1 MSQALID
8 LDLFDPG
15 GCETPPLPF
24 NPEQIEVIKKVV
36 NGEAFENPISG
47 AVNGALNGLDN
58 AVGKLEGIKLRLTDS
73 DQIDAVSGLADAL
86 ENASSIVTDFSNHSD
101 RLSGVLDSD
110 GEVPG
115 LAGLN
120 SLAKSFNNVKNA
132 IDGNPAEAVI
142 DHYSA
147 MFSGILG
154 PGSSAFNAVNALID
168 GDLQQVLGELDA
180 FDGDGDGFPNLSSI
194 VNSVTDLQ
202 NDITNIINGD
212 NDFALAAV
220 DYLAKV
226 SLDTS
231 VLQMAEDPCFGQK
244 LLQQIGSPDIKGL
257 LNL

>member
-36 NGEAFENPISG
+36 SGEAFENPVSG
-47 AVNGALNGLDN
+47 AVNGALNGLSN
-58 AVGKLEGIKLRLTDS
+58 ALGKLEGRTGDGLVLASALQSARDVVVEFS
-73 DQIDAVSGLADAL
+73 D
-86 ENASSIVTDFSNHSD
+86 HSD

-132 IDGNPAEAVI
+132 LEGNPAEAVI

-154 PGSSAFNAVNALID
+154 PGSSALNAVNALID
-168 GDLQQVLGELDA
+168 GDLQQVIGELEA
-180 FDGDGDGFPNLSSI
+180 LEPGDQFPNLSSI

-202 NDITNIINGD
+202 NDITNIINAD

-226 SLDTS
+226 SLGTS

>member
-36 NGEAFENPISG
+36 SGEAFENPVSG
-47 AVNGALNGLDN
+47 AVNGASNGLNN
-58 AVGKLEGIKLRLTDS
+58 AFSKLGELNLDD
-73 DQIDAVSGLADAL
+73 DQLDALSTSGLADAL
-86 ENASSIVTDFSNHSD
+86 QNASSIVTDFSNHSD

-132 IDGNPAEAVI
+132 LDGNPAEAVI

-154 PGSSAFNAVNALID
+154 PGSSAFNTVNALID
-168 GDLQQVLGELDA
+168 GDLQQVLGELEA
-180 FDGDGDGFPNLSSI
+180 LEDGDDFPDLSSI

-226 SLDTS
+226 SLGTS

>member
-36 NGEAFENPISG
+36 SGEAFENPVSG
-47 AVNGALNGLDN
+47 AVNGALNGLSN
-58 AVGKLEGIKLRLTDS
+58 ALGKLEGRTG
-73 DQIDAVSGLADAL
+73 DAVLLASAL
-86 ENASSIVTDFSNHSD
+86 QSARDVVVEFSDHSD

-132 IDGNPAEAVI
+132 LEGNPAEAVI

-168 GDLQQVLGELDA
+168 GDLQQVIGELEA
-180 FDGDGDGFPNLSSI
+180 LEPGQQFPNLSSI

-202 NDITNIINGD
+202 EGITSIID
-212 NDFALAAV
+212 NDNNFALAAV
-220 DYLAKV
+220 DFLAKV
-226 SLDTS
+226 SLGTS
-231 VLQMAEDPCFGQK
+231 VLQMADDPCFGQK

>member
-36 NGEAFENPISG
+36 SGEAFENPVSG
-47 AVNGALNGLDN
+47 AVNGALNGLNN
-58 AVGKLEGIKLRLTDS
+58 AFSKLQDLNLTS
-73 DQIDAVSGLADAL
+73 SQQNALSTSGLADAL
-86 ENASSIVTDFSNHSD
+86 QNASSIVTDFSNHSD

-132 IDGNPAEAVI
+132 LDGDPAEAVI

-154 PGSSAFNAVNALID
+154 PGSSAFNTVNALID
-168 GDLQQVLGELDA
+168 GDLQQVLGELEA
-180 FDGDGDGFPNLSSI
+180 LEDGDDFPDLSSI

-226 SLDTS
+226 SLGTS

-244 LLQQIGSPDIKGL
+244 LLQQIGKPDIKSL

>member
-36 NGEAFENPISG
+36 SGEAFENPISG
-47 AVNGALNGLDN
+47 AVNGALNGLNN
-58 AVGKLEGIKLRLTDS
+58 AFSKLKDLNLDE
-73 DQIDAVSGLADAL
+73 DQLEALSTSGLADAL
-86 ENASSIVTDFSNHSD
+86 QNASSIVTDFSNHSD

-168 GDLQQVLGELDA
+168 GDLQQVIGELEA
-180 FDGDGDGFPNLSSI
+180 LQPGDQFPDLSSI

-226 SLDTS
+226 SLGTS

-244 LLQQIGSPDIKGL
+244 LLQQIGKPDIKGL

>member
-36 NGEAFENPISG
+36 SGEAFENPISG
-47 AVNGALNGLDN
+47 AVNGALNGLNNAFSKLQDLNLDDN
-58 AVGKLEGIKLRLTDS
+58 QL
-73 DQIDAVSGLADAL
+73 DALSTSGLADAL
-86 ENASSIVTDFSNHSD
+86 QDASSIVTDFSNHSD

-168 GDLQQVLGELDA
+168 GDLQQVIGELEA
-180 FDGDGDGFPNLSSI
+180 LQPGDQFPDLSSI

-226 SLDTS
+226 SLGTS

>member
-36 NGEAFENPISG
+36 SGEAFENPVSG
-47 AVNGALNGLDN
+47 AVNGALNGLSN
-58 AVGKLEGIKLRLTDS
+58 ALGKLEGRTGDGLLLASALQSTRDVVVEFS
-73 DQIDAVSGLADAL
+73 D
-86 ENASSIVTDFSNHSD
+86 HSD

-132 IDGNPAEAVI
+132 LEGNPAEAVI

-154 PGSSAFNAVNALID
+154 PGSSALNAVNALID
-168 GDLQQVLGELDA
+168 GDLQQVIGEVEALEP
-180 FDGDGDGFPNLSSI
+180 GQQFPNVSSI

-202 NDITNIINGD
+202 EGITSIID
-212 NDFALAAV
+212 NDNNLALAAV
-220 DYLAKV
+220 DFLAKV
-226 SLDTS
+226 SLGTS
-231 VLQMAEDPCFGQK
+231 VLQMADDPCFGQK

>member
-36 NGEAFENPISG
+36 SGEAFENPISG
-47 AVNGALNGLDN
+47 AVNGALNGLNN
-58 AVGKLEGIKLRLTDS
+58 AFSKLQGLNLDD
-73 DQIDAVSGLADAL
+73 DQLDALSTSGLADAL

-132 IDGNPAEAVI
+132 LDGDPAEAVI

-168 GDLQQVLGELDA
+168 GDLQQVLGELEA
-180 FDGDGDGFPNLSSI
+180 LQPGEQFPDLSSI

-226 SLDTS
+226 SLGTS

-244 LLQQIGSPDIKGL
+244 LLQQIGKPDIKGL

>member
-36 NGEAFENPISG
+36 SGEAFENPISG
-47 AVNGALNGLDN
+47 AVNGALNGLNN
-58 AVGKLEGIKLRLTDS
+58 AFSKLNDLNLDE
-73 DQIDAVSGLADAL
+73 DQLDALSTSGLADAL
-86 ENASSIVTDFSNHSD
+86 QNASSIVTDFSNHSD

-226 SLDTS
+226 SLGTS

>member
-36 NGEAFENPISG
+36 SGEAFENPVSG
-47 AVNGALNGLDN
+47 AVNKALNGLSD
-58 AVGKLEGIKLRLTDS
+58 ALDKLENLDDPAGS
-73 DQIDAVSGLADAL
+73 DAVLLASAL
-86 ENASSIVTDFSNHSD
+86 QSTRDVVVEFSDHSD

-132 IDGNPAEAVI
+132 LEGNPAEAVI

-154 PGSSAFNAVNALID
+154 PGSSAFNTVNALID
-168 GDLQQVLGELDA
+168 GDLQQVIGELEA
-180 FDGDGDGFPNLSSI
+180 LEPGDQFPDLSSI

-202 NDITNIINGD
+202 EGITSIID
-212 NDFALAAV
+212 NDNNLALAAV
-220 DYLAKV
+220 DFLAKV
-226 SLDTS
+226 SLGTS
-231 VLQMAEDPCFGQK
+231 VLQMADDPCFGQK

>member
-47 AVNGALNGLDN
+47 AVNGALNGLNN
-58 AVGKLEGIKLRLTDS
+58 ALDKVENLNLANPFHRTALS
-73 DQIDAVSGLADAL
+73 ASGLADAL

-132 IDGNPAEAVI
+132 LDGNPAEAVI

-154 PGSSAFNAVNALID
+154 PGSSAFNTVNALID
-168 GDLQQVLGELDA
+168 GDLQQVIGELEALDF
-180 FDGDGDGFPNLSSI
+180 FDEFPDLSSI

-202 NDITNIINGD
+202 NDITNIINAD

-226 SLDTS
+226 SLGTS

>member
-36 NGEAFENPISG
+36 SGEAFENPISG
-47 AVNGALNGLDN
+47 AVNGALNGLNN
-58 AVGKLEGIKLRLTDS
+58 AFSKLNDLNLDE
-73 DQIDAVSGLADAL
+73 DQLDALSTSGLADAL

-154 PGSSAFNAVNALID
+154 PGSSAFNTVNALID
-168 GDLQQVLGELDA
+168 GDLQQVIGELEA
-180 FDGDGDGFPNLSSI
+180 LQPGDQFPDLSSI

-226 SLDTS
+226 SLGTS

>member
-36 NGEAFENPISG
+36 SGEAFENPVSG
-47 AVNGALNGLDN
+47 AVNGALNGLSN
-58 AVGKLEGIKLRLTDS
+58 ALGKLEGRTGDGLVLASALQSTRDVVVEFS
-73 DQIDAVSGLADAL
+73 D
-86 ENASSIVTDFSNHSD
+86 HSD

-132 IDGNPAEAVI
+132 LEGNPAEAVI

-154 PGSSAFNAVNALID
+154 PGSSALNAVNALID
-168 GDLQQVLGELDA
+168 GDLQQVIGEVEALEP
-180 FDGDGDGFPNLSSI
+180 GQQFPNVSSI

-202 NDITNIINGD
+202 EGITSIID
-212 NDFALAAV
+212 NDNNLALAAV
-220 DYLAKV
+220 DFLAKV
-226 SLDTS
+226 SLGTS
-231 VLQMAEDPCFGQK
+231 VLQMADDPCFGQK

>member
-36 NGEAFENPISG
+36 SGEAFENPVSG
-47 AVNGALNGLDN
+47 AVNGALNGLNN
-58 AVGKLEGIKLRLTDS
+58 AFNKLNDLNLTPGQQNKLS
-73 DQIDAVSGLADAL
+73 ASGLADAL
-86 ENASSIVTDFSNHSD
+86 QNASSIVTDFSNHSD

-120 SLAKSFNNVKNA
+120 SLAKNFNNVKNA
-132 IDGNPAEAVI
+132 LDGNPAEAVI

-168 GDLQQVLGELDA
+168 GDLQQVIGELEA
-180 FDGDGDGFPNLSSI
+180 LQPGDQFPNLSSI

-226 SLDTS
+226 SLGTS

>member
-36 NGEAFENPISG
+36 SGEAFENPVSG
-47 AVNGALNGLDN
+47 AVNGAFNGLNN
-58 AVGKLEGIKLRLTDS
+58 AFSKLGELNLDD
-73 DQIDAVSGLADAL
+73 DQLDALSTSGLADAL
-86 ENASSIVTDFSNHSD
+86 QNASSIVTDFSNHSD

-132 IDGNPAEAVI
+132 LDGDPAEAVI

-154 PGSSAFNAVNALID
+154 PGSSAFNTVNALID
-168 GDLQQVLGELDA
+168 GDLQQVLGELEA
-180 FDGDGDGFPNLSSI
+180 LEDGDDFPDLSSI

-220 DYLAKV
+220 DYLSKV
-226 SLDTS
+226 SLGTS

>member
-36 NGEAFENPISG
+36 SGEAFENPISG
-47 AVNGALNGLDN
+47 AVNGALNGLSN
-58 AVGKLEGIKLRLTDS
+58 AVDKLEGIKLRLTNS

-86 ENASSIVTDFSNHSD
+86 QNASSIVQDFSNHSD

-132 IDGNPAEAVI
+132 LDGDPAEAVI

-154 PGSSAFNAVNALID
+154 PGSSAFNTVNALID
-168 GDLQQVLGELDA
+168 GDLQQVLGELEA
-180 FDGDGDGFPNLSSI
+180 LEDGDDFPDLSSI

-226 SLDTS
+226 SLGTS

>member
-36 NGEAFENPISG
+36 SGEAFENPVSG
-47 AVNGALNGLDN
+47 AVNGALNGLSN
-58 AVGKLEGIKLRLTDS
+58 ALGKLEGRTG
-73 DQIDAVSGLADAL
+73 DAVLLASAL
-86 ENASSIVTDFSNHSD
+86 QSARDVVVEFSDHSD

-132 IDGNPAEAVI
+132 LEGNPAEAVI

-168 GDLQQVLGELDA
+168 GDLQQVIGELEA
-180 FDGDGDGFPNLSSI
+180 LEPGQQFPNVSSI

-202 NDITNIINGD
+202 EGITSIID
-212 NDFALAAV
+212 NDNNFALAAV
-220 DYLAKV
+220 DFLAKV
-226 SLDTS
+226 SLGTS
-231 VLQMAEDPCFGQK
+231 VLQMADDPCFGQK

>member
-36 NGEAFENPISG
+36 SGEAFENPISG
-47 AVNGALNGLDN
+47 AVNGALNGLNN
-58 AVGKLEGIKLRLTDS
+58 AFSKLNDLNLDE
-73 DQIDAVSGLADAL
+73 DQLDALSTSGLADAL
-86 ENASSIVTDFSNHSD
+86 QNASSIVTDFSNHSD

-154 PGSSAFNAVNALID
+154 PGSSAFNTVNALID
-168 GDLQQVLGELDA
+168 GDLQQVIGELEA
-180 FDGDGDGFPNLSSI
+180 LQPGDQFPDLSSI

-226 SLDTS
+226 SLGTS

>member
-36 NGEAFENPISG
+36 SGEAFENPISG

-58 AVGKLEGIKLRLTDS
+58 AFSKLNDLNLDE
-73 DQIDAVSGLADAL
+73 DQLEALSASGLADAL

-132 IDGNPAEAVI
+132 LDGNPAEAVI

-154 PGSSAFNAVNALID
+154 PGSSAFNTVNALID
-168 GDLQQVLGELDA
+168 GDLQQVIGELEA
-180 FDGDGDGFPNLSSI
+180 LEPGDQFPDLSSI

-226 SLDTS
+226 SLGTS
-231 VLQMAEDPCFGQK
+231 VLQMTEDPCFGQK

>member
-36 NGEAFENPISG
+36 SGEAFENPVSG
-47 AVNGALNGLDN
+47 AVNGALNGLSN
-58 AVGKLEGIKLRLTDS
+58 ALGKLEGRTGDGLVLASALQSARDVVVEFS
-73 DQIDAVSGLADAL
+73 D
-86 ENASSIVTDFSNHSD
+86 HSD

-132 IDGNPAEAVI
+132 LEGNPAEAVI

-154 PGSSAFNAVNALID
+154 PGSSALNAVNALID
-168 GDLQQVLGELDA
+168 GDLQQVIGELEA
-180 FDGDGDGFPNLSSI
+180 LEPGQQFPNVSSI

-202 NDITNIINGD
+202 EGITSIID
-212 NDFALAAV
+212 NDNNLALAAV
-220 DYLAKV
+220 DFLAKV
-226 SLDTS
+226 SLGTS
-231 VLQMAEDPCFGQK
+231 VLQMADDPCFGQK

>member
-36 NGEAFENPISG
+36 SGEAFENPISG
-47 AVNGALNGLDN
+47 AVNGALNGLNN
-58 AVGKLEGIKLRLTDS
+58 AFSKLNDLNLDE
-73 DQIDAVSGLADAL
+73 DQLDALSTSGLADAL
-86 ENASSIVTDFSNHSD
+86 QNASSIVTDFSNHSD

-168 GDLQQVLGELDA
+168 GDLQQVIGELEA
-180 FDGDGDGFPNLSSI
+180 LEDGDDFPDLSSI

-226 SLDTS
+226 SLGTS

>member
-36 NGEAFENPISG
+36 SGEAFENPISG
-47 AVNGALNGLDN
+47 AVNGALNGLNN
-58 AVGKLEGIKLRLTDS
+58 AFSKLNDLNLDE
-73 DQIDAVSGLADAL
+73 DQLDALSTSGLADAL
-86 ENASSIVTDFSNHSD
+86 QNASSIVTDFSNHSD

-168 GDLQQVLGELDA
+168 GDLQQVIGELEA
-180 FDGDGDGFPNLSSI
+180 LQPGDQFPDLSSI

-226 SLDTS
+226 SLGTS

>member
-36 NGEAFENPISG
+36 SGEAFENPVSG
-47 AVNGALNGLDN
+47 AVNKALNGLSN
-58 AVGKLEGIKLRLTDS
+58 ALDKLENLDDPAGS
-73 DQIDAVSGLADAL
+73 DAVLLASAL
-86 ENASSIVTDFSNHSD
+86 RSTRDVVVEFSDHSD

-132 IDGNPAEAVI
+132 LEGNPAEAVI

-154 PGSSAFNAVNALID
+154 PGSSAFNTVNALID
-168 GDLQQVLGELDA
+168 GDLQQVIGELEA
-180 FDGDGDGFPNLSSI
+180 LEPGDQFPDLSSI

-202 NDITNIINGD
+202 EGITSIID
-212 NDFALAAV
+212 NDNNLALAAV
-220 DYLAKV
+220 DFLAKV
-226 SLDTS
+226 SLGTS
-231 VLQMAEDPCFGQK
+231 VLQMADDPCFGQK

>member
-36 NGEAFENPISG
+36 SGEAFENPVSG
-47 AVNGALNGLDN
+47 AVNGALNGLSN
-58 AVGKLEGIKLRLTDS
+58 ALGKLEGRTGDGLVLASALQSARDVVVEFS
-73 DQIDAVSGLADAL
+73 D
-86 ENASSIVTDFSNHSD
+86 HSD

-132 IDGNPAEAVI
+132 LEGNPAEAVI

-168 GDLQQVLGELDA
+168 GDLQQVIGEVEALEP
-180 FDGDGDGFPNLSSI
+180 GQQFPNVSSI

-202 NDITNIINGD
+202 EGITSIID
-212 NDFALAAV
+212 NDNNLALAAV
-220 DYLAKV
+220 DFLAKV
-226 SLDTS
+226 SLGTS
-231 VLQMAEDPCFGQK
+231 VLQMADDPCFGQK

>member
-36 NGEAFENPISG
+36 SGEAFENPVSG
-47 AVNGALNGLDN
+47 AVNGALNGLSN
-58 AVGKLEGIKLRLTDS
+58 ALNKLQNLDEPARS
-73 DQIDAVSGLADAL
+73 DAVLLASAL
-86 ENASSIVTDFSNHSD
+86 QSTRDVVVEFSDHSD

-120 SLAKSFNNVKNA
+120 SLAKNFNNVKNA
-132 IDGNPAEAVI
+132 LDGNPAEAVI

-168 GDLQQVLGELDA
+168 GDLQQVIGELEA
-180 FDGDGDGFPNLSSI
+180 LGPFDDFPDLSSI

-226 SLDTS
+226 SLGTS

>member
-36 NGEAFENPISG
+36 SGEAFENPVSG
-47 AVNGALNGLDN
+47 AVNGALNGLSN
-58 AVGKLEGIKLRLTDS
+58 ALGKLEGRTGDGLVLASALQSARDVVVEFS
-73 DQIDAVSGLADAL
+73 D
-86 ENASSIVTDFSNHSD
+86 HSD

-132 IDGNPAEAVI
+132 LEGNPAEAVI

-168 GDLQQVLGELDA
+168 GDLQQVIGELEA
-180 FDGDGDGFPNLSSI
+180 LEPGQQFPNLSSI

-202 NDITNIINGD
+202 EGITSIID
-212 NDFALAAV
+212 NDNNLALAAV
-220 DYLAKV
+220 DFLAKV
-226 SLDTS
+226 SLGTS
-231 VLQMAEDPCFGQK
+231 VLQMADDPCFGQK

>member
-36 NGEAFENPISG
+36 SGEAFENPISG
-47 AVNGALNGLDN
+47 AVNGALNGLSN
-58 AVGKLEGIKLRLTDS
+58 ALNKVGNLNLTNPLHREALS
-73 DQIDAVSGLADAL
+73 DSGLADAL
-86 ENASSIVTDFSNHSD
+86 QNASSIVTDFSNHSD

-132 IDGNPAEAVI
+132 LDGNPAEAVI

-154 PGSSAFNAVNALID
+154 RRS
-168 GDLQQVLGELDA
+168 
-180 FDGDGDGFPNLSSI
+180 
-194 VNSVTDLQ
+194 
-202 NDITNIINGD
+202 
-212 NDFALAAV
+212 
-220 DYLAKV
+220 
-226 SLDTS
+226 
-231 VLQMAEDPCFGQK
+231 
-244 LLQQIGSPDIKGL
+244 
-257 LNL
+257 

>member
-36 NGEAFENPISG
+36 SGEAFENPVYG
-47 AVNGALNGLDN
+47 AVNGALNGLSN
-58 AVGKLEGIKLRLTDS
+58 ALGKLEGRTGDGLVLASALQSARDVVVEFS
-73 DQIDAVSGLADAL
+73 D
-86 ENASSIVTDFSNHSD
+86 HSD

-132 IDGNPAEAVI
+132 LEGNPAEAVI

-154 PGSSAFNAVNALID
+154 PGSSALNAVNALID
-168 GDLQQVLGELDA
+168 GDLQQVIGEVEALEP
-180 FDGDGDGFPNLSSI
+180 GQQFPNVSSI

-202 NDITNIINGD
+202 EGITSIID
-212 NDFALAAV
+212 NDNNLALAAV
-220 DYLAKV
+220 DFLAKV
-226 SLDTS
+226 SLGTS
-231 VLQMAEDPCFGQK
+231 VLQMADDPCFGQK

>member
-36 NGEAFENPISG
+36 SGEAFENPVSG
-47 AVNGALNGLDN
+47 AVNGALNGLSN
-58 AVGKLEGIKLRLTDS
+58 ALDKLQNLDEPARS
-73 DQIDAVSGLADAL
+73 DAVLLASAL
-86 ENASSIVTDFSNHSD
+86 QSTRDVVVEFSDHSD

-132 IDGNPAEAVI
+132 LEGNPAEAVI

-154 PGSSAFNAVNALID
+154 PGSSAFNTVNALID
-168 GDLQQVLGELDA
+168 GDLQQVIGELEA
-180 FDGDGDGFPNLSSI
+180 LEPGDQFPDLSSI

-202 NDITNIINGD
+202 EGITSIID
-212 NDFALAAV
+212 NDNNLALAAV
-220 DYLAKV
+220 DFLAKV
-226 SLDTS
+226 SLGTS
-231 VLQMAEDPCFGQK
+231 VLQMADDPCFGQK

>member
-36 NGEAFENPISG
+36 SGEAFENPVSG
-47 AVNGALNGLDN
+47 AVNGALNGLSN
-58 AVGKLEGIKLRLTDS
+58 ALNKLQNLDEPARS
-73 DQIDAVSGLADAL
+73 DAVLLASAL
-86 ENASSIVTDFSNHSD
+86 QSTRDVVVEFSDHSD
-101 RLSGVLDSD
+101 RLSSVLDSD

-132 IDGNPAEAVI
+132 LEGNPAEAVI

-154 PGSSAFNAVNALID
+154 PGSSAFNTVNALID
-168 GDLQQVLGELDA
+168 GDLQQVIGELEA
-180 FDGDGDGFPNLSSI
+180 LEPGDQFPDLSSI

-202 NDITNIINGD
+202 EGITSIID
-212 NDFALAAV
+212 NDNNLALAAV
-220 DYLAKV
+220 DFLAKV
-226 SLDTS
+226 SLGTS
-231 VLQMAEDPCFGQK
+231 VLQMADDPCFGQK

>member
-36 NGEAFENPISG
+36 SGEAFENPVSG
-47 AVNGALNGLDN
+47 AVNGALNGLNN
-58 AVGKLEGIKLRLTDS
+58 AFSKLQDLHLTS
-73 DQIDAVSGLADAL
+73 SQQNALSTSGLADAL
-86 ENASSIVTDFSNHSD
+86 QNASSIVQDFSNHSD

-132 IDGNPAEAVI
+132 LDGDPAEAVI

-154 PGSSAFNAVNALID
+154 PGSSAFNTVNALID
-168 GDLQQVLGELDA
+168 GDLQQVLGELEA
-180 FDGDGDGFPNLSSI
+180 LEDGDDFPDLSSI

-226 SLDTS
+226 SLGTS

-244 LLQQIGSPDIKGL
+244 LLQQIGKPDIKSL

>member
-36 NGEAFENPISG
+36 SGEAFENPVSG
-47 AVNGALNGLDN
+47 AVNGALNGLSN
-58 AVGKLEGIKLRLTDS
+58 ALNKLQNLDEPARS
-73 DQIDAVSGLADAL
+73 DAVLLASAL
-86 ENASSIVTDFSNHSD
+86 QSTRDVVVEFSDHSD

-132 IDGNPAEAVI
+132 LEGNPAEAVI

-154 PGSSAFNAVNALID
+154 PGSSAFNTVNALID
-168 GDLQQVLGELDA
+168 GDLQQVIGELEA
-180 FDGDGDGFPNLSSI
+180 LEPGDQFPDLSSI

-202 NDITNIINGD
+202 EGITSIID
-212 NDFALAAV
+212 NDNNLALAAV
-220 DYLAKV
+220 DFLAKV
-226 SLDTS
+226 SLGTS
-231 VLQMAEDPCFGQK
+231 VLQMADDPCFGQK

>member
-36 NGEAFENPISG
+36 SGEAFENPISG
-47 AVNGALNGLDN
+47 AVNGALNGLNN
-58 AVGKLEGIKLRLTDS
+58 AFSKLEGLNLDA
-73 DQIDAVSGLADAL
+73 DQLDALSTSGLADAL

-154 PGSSAFNAVNALID
+154 PGSSAFNTVNALID

-202 NDITNIINGD
+202 NDITNIIN
-212 NDFALAAV
+212 NDDAFALAAV
-220 DYLAKV
+220 DYLSKV
-226 SLDTS
+226 SLGTS

>member
-47 AVNGALNGLDN
+47 AVNGALNGLND
-58 AVGKLEGIKLRLTDS
+58 AFSKLEGIRDGLVRP
-73 DQIDAVSGLADAL
+73 DQREAVSDLADAL

-132 IDGNPAEAVI
+132 LDGNPAEAVI

-168 GDLQQVLGELDA
+168 GDLQQVIGELEA
-180 FDGDGDGFPNLSSI
+180 LEPGDQFPDLSSI

-202 NDITNIINGD
+202 NDITNIINAD

-226 SLDTS
+226 SLGTS

>member
-36 NGEAFENPISG
+36 SGEAFENPISG

-58 AVGKLEGIKLRLTDS
+58 AFDKLEGLNLTPS
-73 DQIDAVSGLADAL
+73 QQNALSTSGLADAL

-168 GDLQQVLGELDA
+168 GDLQQVIGELEA
-180 FDGDGDGFPNLSSI
+180 LQPGDQFPDLSSI

-202 NDITNIINGD
+202 NDITNIINAD

-226 SLDTS
+226 SLGTS

>member
-36 NGEAFENPISG
+36 SGEAFENPVSG
-47 AVNGALNGLDN
+47 AVNGALNGLNN
-58 AVGKLEGIKLRLTDS
+58 AFSKLQDLNLTS
-73 DQIDAVSGLADAL
+73 SQQNALSTSGLADAL
-86 ENASSIVTDFSNHSD
+86 QNASSIVTDFSNHSD

-132 IDGNPAEAVI
+132 LDGNPAEAVI

-154 PGSSAFNAVNALID
+154 PGSSAFNTVNALID
-168 GDLQQVLGELDA
+168 GDLQQVLGELEA
-180 FDGDGDGFPNLSSI
+180 LEDGDDFPDLSSI

-226 SLDTS
+226 SLGTS

>member
-1 MSQALID
+1 M
-8 LDLFDPG
+8 
-15 GCETPPLPF
+15 
-24 NPEQIEVIKKVV
+24 
-36 NGEAFENPISG
+36 
-47 AVNGALNGLDN
+47 
-58 AVGKLEGIKLRLTDS
+58 
-73 DQIDAVSGLADAL
+73 
-86 ENASSIVTDFSNHSD
+86 
-101 RLSGVLDSD
+101 
-110 GEVPG
+110 
-115 LAGLN
+115 
-120 SLAKSFNNVKNA
+120 KNA
-132 IDGNPAEAVI
+132 LDGDPAEAVI

-154 PGSSAFNAVNALID
+154 PGSSAFNTVNALID
-168 GDLQQVLGELDA
+168 GDLQQVLGELEA
-180 FDGDGDGFPNLSSI
+180 LEDGDDFPDLSSI

-226 SLDTS
+226 SLGTS

>member
-36 NGEAFENPISG
+36 SGEAFENPVSG
-47 AVNGALNGLDN
+47 AVNGALNGLNN
-58 AVGKLEGIKLRLTDS
+58 AFSKLQDLNLTS
-73 DQIDAVSGLADAL
+73 SQQNALSTSGLADAL
-86 ENASSIVTDFSNHSD
+86 QNASSIVQDFSNHSD

-132 IDGNPAEAVI
+132 LDGDPAEAVI

-154 PGSSAFNAVNALID
+154 PGSSAFNTVNALID
-168 GDLQQVLGELDA
+168 GDLQQVLGELEA
-180 FDGDGDGFPNLSSI
+180 LEDGDDFPDLSSI

-226 SLDTS
+226 SLGTS